1 MSYIQELF
9 LILQTKTMGREG
21 NHKELSRIKRL
32 YDKTLFYLA
41 SDPEVA
47 LTQARKSAEAI
58 CKSIYIKHELHKP
71 GKSPEK
77 LMLND
82 FIQILTRNK
91 LLPKAILINLST
103 IQHFGNFAVHDQG
116 AEDEIIDQ
124 EYVKPCL
131 FALGTVFNW
140 YMGNYYESSLT
151 ASNLSLEKETDTS
164 ITDKERSE
172 KCVKDD
178 YVKVV
183 GNHAP
188 PARIFE
194 EDLATGFYF
203 DIMRAIGRDMGLK
216 FEFIQA
222 SNDMSF
228 KMLKMG
234 KADIMIGP
242 NKTPE
247 REKHYI
253 FSSIPLS
260 SAKKVFYV
268 NTESDPILSYED
280 LFNKIVIIMKNT
292 SYAGQLLN
300 DERIMKAEVSKYSTG
315 IDMVNNSTKYTIIM
329 PEGQGDYLLEEKNI
343 DLVKSPFSLQGELS
357 YIIFHKKTEKK
368 IIGRIEAGL
377 QKIKQSGEYE
387 DIRDMY

>member
-1 MSYIQELF
+1 MH
-9 LILQTKTMGREG
+9 KEG
-21 NHKELSRIKRL
+21 AHKELSRIKRL

-41 SDPEVA
+41 SDPQVA

-58 CKSIYIKHELHKP
+58 CKSIYIKHELNKT

-116 AEDEIIDQ
+116 SEDEIIDQ

-131 FALGTVFNW
+131 FALGAVFNW
-140 YMGNYYESSLT
+140 YMSNYYESSLS
-151 ASNLSLEKETDTS
+151 ASNLSLEQQTNAS
-164 ITDKERSE
+164 ILDKERNE
-172 KCVKDD
+172 KYEKDD
-178 YVKVV
+178 HVKVV

-194 EDLATGFYF
+194 KDMATGFYF
-203 DIMRAIGRDMGLK
+203 DIMRAIGRDQGLK
-216 FEFIQA
+216 FKFIQA
-222 SNDMSF
+222 SNDLSF

-234 KADIMIGP
+234 KANVMIGP

-247 REKHYI
+247 RQKHYI

-268 NTESDPILSYED
+268 NTESDPILSYDD
-280 LFNKIVIIMKNT
+280 LFNKTVIIMKNT

-315 IDMVNNSTKYTIIM
+315 IDMVNYSTKYTIIM

-343 DLVKSPFSLQGELS
+343 DLVKSPFSLKGELS
-357 YIIFHKKTEKK
+357 YIIFHKKTEEMIIEK
-368 IIGRIEAGL
+368 IETGL
-377 QKIKQSGEYE
+377 QKIKQTGEYDE
-387 DIRDMY
+387 IRDMY